1 MEQKHTPQILKLAE
15 KRTVCARTNAEFLNE
30 VVGTNYIQWYK
41 SGYTLSSNTIIW
53 MPRITGKICMGWRN
67 IWLDEN
73 TILEEFLGGDYRS
86 DPAVKHPY
94 RIVAEIIDDR
104 YRGRRY
110 KICGIFKYIKEES
123 TSTKHLW
130 KRDI

>member
-1 MEQKHTPQILKLAE
+1 MEAKHTPQILKLAE
-15 KRTVCARTNAEFLNE
+15 NRTITADTNAEFLNE

-53 MPRITGKICMGWRN
+53 MPRIDGKIRKGWRN

-73 TILEEFLGGDYRS
+73 TILEEFLGGDYRL
-86 DPAVKHPY
+86 DPVVKHPY
-94 RIVAEIIDDR
+94 RIVAEIQES
-104 YRGRRY
+104 YFGRNY
-110 KICGIFKYIKEES
+110 VIKGMFKYAKEES

>member
-15 KRTVCARTNAEFLNE
+15 KRTISARTNAEFLNE
-30 VVGTNYIQWYK
+30 VVGTNYKQWYK
-41 SGYTLSSNTIIW
+41 SGYILTSNTIIW
-53 MPRITGKICMGWRN
+53 MPRIDNKKRKGWRN
-67 IWLDEN
+67 KWLDDN
-73 TILEEFLGGDYRS
+73 TILENFEGGDYSS
-86 DPAVKHPY
+86 DTSVKHPY

-104 YRGRRY
+104 YCGRKY